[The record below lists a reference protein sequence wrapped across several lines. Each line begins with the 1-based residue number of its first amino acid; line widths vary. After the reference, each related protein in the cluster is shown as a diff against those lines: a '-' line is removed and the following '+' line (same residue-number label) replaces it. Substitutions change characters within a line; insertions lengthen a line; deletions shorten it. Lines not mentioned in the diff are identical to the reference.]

1 MIEGLRLTFKYV
13 SCCEKMKR
21 FLEIPDFTRNNVSK
35 LKKIFESLDFFK
47 YYEKIARLN
56 NIDDLF
62 NIRIAS
68 CYWTGYPKLNG
79 DLYHNWTTLTP
90 ILKMPIKKVDAKM
103 VDDCFV
109 QTGIIM
115 SVKGNFINVR
125 YRPIIKSHKRLTL
138 GEPKEKTINKGFLVK
153 RRVQPYNWITFHFG
167 TAIEIINTE
176 KYLELLKTSESVL
189 DKFNKNRATM

>member
-1 MIEGLRLTFKYV
+1 MIEGLRLTFKYA

-21 FLEIPDFTRNNVSK
+21 SFGIPDLTRNNVGK

-47 YYEKIARLN
+47 YYKKIARLN
-56 NIDDLF
+56 NIDDLL

-68 CYWTGYPKLNG
+68 YYWTGYPKLNG
-79 DLYHNWTTLTP
+79 DLYHNWTTLIP
-90 ILKMPIKKVDAKM
+90 ILKMPIKKIDVKM

-109 QTGIIM
+109 QAGIIM
-115 SVKGNFINVR
+115 SVKGNSINVK
-125 YRPIIKSHKRLTL
+125 YRPIIKSHKRLVL
-138 GEPKEKTINKGFLVK
+138 GKQKEKVINKGFLVK

-176 KYLELLKTSESVL
+176 KYLELLKISESVL
-189 DKFNKNRATM
+189 DKLNKNRATI